1 VSEERVS
8 ALPHP
13 LQSLHNLGLVQRR
26 ASLSLTF
33 CLHVSHPHQL
43 PHAES
48 TVTAYLSML
57 QMRVAQEAVEEE
69 AWEEEAWV

>member
-1 VSEERVS
+1 M
-8 ALPHP
+8 
-13 LQSLHNLGLVQRR
+13 
-26 ASLSLTF
+26 
-33 CLHVSHPHQL
+33 SHPHQL